1 LSIKWRKSAE
11 IDLFCVFSFEVNLHN
26 LSISAKMARDRGLI
40 SCSVDFWQFPRIIN
54 PSIDTFLAVPDSF
67 YGFLK
72 TIGLKKTTFFF
83 FQS

>member
-1 LSIKWRKSAE
+1 MLSGFLAVS
-11 IDLFCVFSFEVNLHN
+11 
-26 LSISAKMARDRGLI
+26 
-40 SCSVDFWQFPRIIN
+40 RITN
-54 PSIDTFLAVPDSF
+54 PSLDTFLAVPDSF